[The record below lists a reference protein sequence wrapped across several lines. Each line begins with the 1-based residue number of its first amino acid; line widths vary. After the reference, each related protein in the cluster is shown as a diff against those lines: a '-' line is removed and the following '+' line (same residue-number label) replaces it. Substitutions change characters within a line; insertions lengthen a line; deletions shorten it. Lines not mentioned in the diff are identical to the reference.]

1 MEAGIGLFP
10 CLRHAQSLIL
20 FVDVELNKIIQFQ
33 HFQLWELRW
42 VISNMSKLGSV
53 NNNLW
58 LIKHYHV
65 LIFSTVNCWIIGKT
79 TTEKN

>member
-20 FVDVELNKIIQFQ
+20 FVDVELNKII
-33 HFQLWELRW
+33 R